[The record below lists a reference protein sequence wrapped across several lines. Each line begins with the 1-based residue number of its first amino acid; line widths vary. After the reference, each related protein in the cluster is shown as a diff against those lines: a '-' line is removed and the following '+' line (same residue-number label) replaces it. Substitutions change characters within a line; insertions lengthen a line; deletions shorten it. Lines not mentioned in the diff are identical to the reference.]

1 MSNVPQPPIERPDI
15 WKYLQGAVV
24 LFLILLAAY
33 AAIETD
39 EFRAVI
45 RGQSEMEMRKLWW
58 IAVPALAIVV
68 VLSSHWVS
76 ASRQFQTRQA
86 RSKVQQELAQQRLA
100 EARTEKGRR
109 EYVLEVI
116 GLGVTVEKYR
126 QGKLWDVLQ
135 KGTPYSEIREKDPRK
150 YPWSGI
156 EKDQTTGGREGDT
169 LENGAWQSPD
179 SWGVPVF
186 NAQPPIHN
194 PALAD
199 SPLSPTLGLT
209 TAAESNGMVSHLF
222 VAGLAK
228 LEERPDRLLD
238 DVFDFFDKN
247 PDIPYVVLNS
257 DDSSTV
263 RNMFATIEK
272 PRENGYYI
280 PPMPDASVLFL
291 LARRER
297 VDAIRP
303 FVFEDV
309 SNDKSVEYL
318 NSESIS
324 RRLFLAYL
332 DLMKSLPRVDPK
344 NTAARQPTISEWL
357 AAAAKFGAR
366 PELRGNMPGSYRDLV
381 FHPEHRVPYD
391 WKPTPWFPVPWDKLR
406 LDAFDGLPT
415 MGFIHR
421 PVFVNTSDEH
431 GKPLAKL
438 DQRKKALLAGLQEAL
453 LTLPEPERAAAP
465 ARVIAGTNN
474 NVEQLLA
481 LEGMLHDFAELGGPS
496 IDSGKLDQFT
506 NTDRRLGNTGAATWF
521 VQMGIGVMGSYRA
534 GGVSAA
540 INLRDPHEASIVLIS
555 PPSEEKRQAQQ
566 QSRGDIFKPRNSP
579 DIDPANYAPPAK

>member
-1 MSNVPQPPIERPDI
+1 
-15 WKYLQGAVV
+15 
-24 LFLILLAAY
+24 
-33 AAIETD
+33 
-39 EFRAVI
+39 
-45 RGQSEMEMRKLWW
+45 MEMRKLWW
-58 IAVPALAIVV
+58 IAVPAFAIVV

-86 RSKVQQELAQQRLA
+86 QAKVQYELAQRRLA
-100 EARTEKGRR
+100 ETRTEKGRR

-135 KGTPYSEIREKDPRK
+135 KGTPYSEIREKDPHK
-150 YPWSGI
+150 YPWTGI
-156 EKDQTTGGREGDT
+156 DKDQTTGSRVGDT
-169 LENGAWQSPD
+169 LENGAWASPD
-179 SWGVPVF
+179 CWGVPVF
-186 NAQPPIHN
+186 NAQPEIHN
-194 PALAD
+194 KARVD
-199 SPLSPTLGLT
+199 GPLSPSPGLV
-209 TAAESNGMVSHLF
+209 AGAESNGMVSHLF
-222 VAGLAK
+222 VVGPRRYG
-228 LEERPDRLLD
+228 ERPDRLIEE
-238 DVFDFFDKN
+238 VFAFFDAN
-247 PDIPYVVLNS
+247 PDVPYVVLNS
-257 DDSSTV
+257 DDSSTT

-272 PRENGYYI
+272 PREDGYYI
-280 PPMPDASVLFL
+280 PAMPDASVLFL

-297 VDAIRP
+297 ADAIRP

-309 SNDKSVEYL
+309 SNEKSVEYL

-332 DLMKSLPRVDPK
+332 DLMKSLPRRDPE
-344 NTAARQPTISEWL
+344 NTAARQPTIGEWL
-357 AAAAKFGAR
+357 AAAAKFSAR

-381 FHPEHRVPYD
+381 FHHEHRVPYD

-431 GKPLAKL
+431 GKPLAKR

-453 LTLPEPERAAAP
+453 LTLPEAERTAAP

-481 LEGMLHDFAELGGPS
+481 LEGMLHDYAELGGPS

-579 DIDPANYAPPAK
+579 DIDPANYAPPSK